1 MNKTTSG
8 THRPMGKKGGASA
21 GLVNGVAEVHS
32 YKAGQGV
39 EVVEKTQ
46 RPKAVKGGSIAMK

>member
-1 MNKTTSG
+1 MKMAKG
-8 THRPMGKKGGASA
+8 THKSMGTKGSASA
-21 GLVNGVAEVHS
+21 GLESGIAEKMS

-39 EVVEKTQ
+39 EITSGSQ